1 MARDATA
8 RLYDVDA
15 ETIAFKRLN
24 KTGKYDTGTVTFQA
38 KPGKLI
44 DLDKL
49 HESVWAT
56 RLSGGTS
63 SGLVNLEVTA
73 AGTIVVV
80 DKEIALKV
88 TGAEPEFVLAQN
100 LEADFKSAFDELRAA
115 LAHGD
120 KVSSVSGRLE
130 GWTGR
135 WPEMLKTLPA
145 KPRRMLVTRFEVTKN
160 SETKTP

>member
-15 ETIAFKRLN
+15 DTISFKRFN
-24 KTGKYDTGTVTFQA
+24 KTGKYDIGTVTFRA

-73 AGTIVVV
+73 AGTIVVS
-80 DKEIALKV
+80 DKVTTLKV
-88 TGAEPEFVLAQN
+88 AAEEPEFVLAQN
-100 LEADFKSAFDELRAA
+100 SEADFKNAFDELRAA
-115 LAHGD
+115 LARGD
-120 KVSSVSGRLE
+120 KVSSVSGRLD
-130 GWTGR
+130 GWNGR
-135 WPEMLKTLPA
+135 WPEMLKKLPA
-145 KPRRMLVTRFEVTKN
+145 SPRRMLVTRFEVTKN